1 LKCSLNGFVAS
12 IKKNQCPKMQQRHF
26 DRHQY
31 FKELARTS
39 EKYFIPY
46 IIQYHDI
53 NDDTSILEIGCGE
66 GGNLLPFAK
75 LGCNILGVDISKNR
89 IKEAEQMY
97 MQENVPGTFICDN
110 IFSIAGHNRQ
120 FDIIICHDVI
130 EHIADK
136 QSLLETAHSFLKNS
150 GVFFIAFPAWQMP
163 FGGHQQICRNTLL
176 SKFPF
181 VHLLPKKVYK
191 QILTYAGE
199 SEEMINEMLSIR
211 NTGITIETFEKN
223 VSLTKWEIV
232 NRNLYLINPHY
243 EIKYG
248 LTPRRIPEFISNIP
262 YIRNYISTSCFYIL
276 KPIWN

>member
-1 LKCSLNGFVAS
+1 
-12 IKKNQCPKMQQRHF
+12 MQQRHF

-31 FKELARTS
+31 FKELAKTS
-39 EKYFIPY
+39 EKYFMPY
-46 IIQYHDI
+46 IMQYHDI
-53 NDDTSILEIGCGE
+53 NEDTSILEIGCGE

-75 LGCNILGVDISKNR
+75 LGCNILGVDISRNR
-89 IKEAEQMY
+89 IKEARQLFI
-97 MQENVPGTFICDN
+97 QEHVSGSFICDN
-110 IFSIAGHNRQ
+110 IFNITRYNHQ

-136 QSLLETAHSFLKNS
+136 KALLEIAHTFLKDI
-150 GVFFIAFPAWQMP
+150 GVLFIAFPAWQMP

-181 VHLLPKKVYK
+181 IHLLPHPVYK

-199 SEEMINEMLSIR
+199 SEEMINELLTIR
-211 NTGITIETFEKN
+211 NTRITIEAFEKI
-223 VSLTKWEIV
+223 VSLTKWNIA
-232 NRNLYLINPHY
+232 NRSLYLINPHY

-248 LTPRRIPEFISNIP
+248 LTPRRIPDFISNIP

-276 KPIWN
+276 VG